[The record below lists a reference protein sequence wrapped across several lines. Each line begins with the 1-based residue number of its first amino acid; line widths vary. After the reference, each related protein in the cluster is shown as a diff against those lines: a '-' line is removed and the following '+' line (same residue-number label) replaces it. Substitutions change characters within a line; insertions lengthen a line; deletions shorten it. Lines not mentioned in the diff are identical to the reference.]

1 MKSSAFGVRRSAL
14 KDRKIHAYPHALIYA
29 LSIAVL
35 ITFLICNCNAHAQ
48 VTQKKGVG
56 LPEKRIGDLE
66 KDVMR
71 LQHEVNIFNLDALP
85 DNLTLCDKK
94 IPIRREDVQ
103 ERFEREFFQLLENKG
118 LLTLIVKRYLQYLN
132 TINDE
137 IQKMALPSD
146 LIYVAITE
154 SYLLPRSISQANAAG
169 IWQFIKETGKRE
181 GLSINEN
188 LDERYNIKKST
199 RSALAHLKK
208 LYGEFGDWLIA
219 IAAYNAGPARLK
231 EAIEH
236 QGTRDFLD
244 LYLPAETERY
254 VFRVLAI
261 KEIILNRERYG
272 IRIDEKELYKP
283 LLLSEVAFE
292 TDREIHTSI
301 LAKAMELPY
310 RTFRTYNLQIRKYR
324 LPKGTYRVNVPVE
337 KKETFLK
344 HLKTYDYIEVV
355 KEK

>member
-1 MKSSAFGVRRSAL
+1 MRSRERRAESGEQRADLKRYVYVRICAL
-14 KDRKIHAYPHALIYA
+14 TFMVIIILLAVYTDAY
-29 LSIAVL
+29 
-35 ITFLICNCNAHAQ
+35 AQ
-48 VTQKKGVG
+48 VTQRKGVG
-56 LPEKRIGDLE
+56 SPEKRIGDLE
-66 KDVMR
+66 KDVMK
-71 LQHEVNIFNLDALP
+71 LQHEVDIFNLDALP

-94 IPIRREDVQ
+94 IPIYREDVR
-103 ERFEREFFQLLENKG
+103 ERFEREFFQLLENRG
-118 LLTLIVKRYLQYLN
+118 QLTLIVKRYLKYLN
-132 TINDE
+132 TINEE

-154 SYLLPRSISQANAAG
+154 SYLLPRSLSRANAAG

-181 GLSINEN
+181 GLYINDN

-199 RSALAHLKK
+199 RSALVHLKK

-231 EAIEH
+231 EAMEH

-244 LYLPAETERY
+244 LYLPEETERY
-254 VFRVLAI
+254 VFRILAV

-272 IRIDEKELYKP
+272 IKIDEKELYKP
-283 LLLSEVAFE
+283 LSLSEITLE

-310 RTFRTYNLQIRKYR
+310 RTFRIHNLQIRRYR

-337 KKETFLK
+337 KKEIFLK
-344 HLKTYDYIEVV
+344 HLKSYEYIEVV
-355 KEK
+355 KEN

>member
-1 MKSSAFGVRRSAL
+1 MKSNQQSAISHQPSAGS
-14 KDRKIHAYPHALIYA
+14 KKGIYA
-29 LSIAVL
+29 LTAAITVICLL
-35 ITFLICNCNAHAQ
+35 IFCARVDAQ
-48 VTQKKGVG
+48 AAQKKGVG
-56 LPEKRIGDLE
+56 SPEKRIGDLE

-71 LQHEVNIFNLDALP
+71 LQHEVDIFNLDALP

-94 IPIRREDVQ
+94 VPIYREDVR

-118 LLTLIVKRYLQYLN
+118 LLTLIVKRYIQYLN

-154 SYLLPRSISQANAAG
+154 SYLLPRSMSSANAAG

-181 GLSINEN
+181 GLSINDN

-231 EAIEH
+231 EAMEH
-236 QGTRDFLD
+236 QETRDFLD
-244 LYLPAETERY
+244 LYLPEETERY
-254 VFRVLAI
+254 VFRILAI

-272 IRIDEKELYKP
+272 IKIDEKELYKP
-283 LLLSEVAFE
+283 LLLSEVTFE

-324 LPKGTYRVNVPVE
+324 LPKGTYRINVPVA
-337 KKETFLK
+337 KKEIFLK
-344 HLKTYDYIEVV
+344 HLKGYDYIEVV

>member
-1 MKSSAFGVRRSAL
+1 MLLLAGCTEAG
-14 KDRKIHAYPHALIYA
+14 
-29 LSIAVL
+29 
-35 ITFLICNCNAHAQ
+35 AQ

-56 LPEKRIGDLE
+56 SPEKRIGDLE
-66 KDVMR
+66 KDVMK
-71 LQHEVNIFNLDALP
+71 LQHEVDIFNLDALP

-94 IPIRREDVQ
+94 IPIYREDVR
-103 ERFEREFFQLLENKG
+103 ERFEREFFQFLENRG
-118 LLTLIVKRYLQYLN
+118 QLTLIVKRYLKYLN
-132 TINDE
+132 TINEE

-154 SYLLPRSISQANAAG
+154 SYLLPRSLSRANAAG

-181 GLSINEN
+181 GLYINDN

-199 RSALAHLKK
+199 RSALVHLKK

-231 EAIEH
+231 EAMEH

-244 LYLPAETERY
+244 LYLPEETERY
-254 VFRVLAI
+254 VFRILAV

-272 IRIDEKELYKP
+272 IKIDEKELYKS
-283 LLLSEVAFE
+283 LSLSEITLE

-310 RTFRTYNLQIRKYR
+310 RTFRTYNLQIRRYR

-344 HLKTYDYIEVV
+344 HLKSYEYIEVV